1 MFFKELGFRTV
12 LSPQSTR
19 KIYELGIESIPSE
32 SECYP
37 AKIAH
42 GHVSWLIAQGIKTIF
57 YPCIPY
63 ERNEQPEAGNHYNCP
78 MVTSYAENIKNNVE
92 ELDEQT
98 QEILETAAI
107 VHDIGIKVC
116 LEKYG
121 NCTGKHQEEEGPAL
135 AEKMLTELGYDAE
148 LISRVSFLVGH
159 HHTYTNVKG
168 IDYQILLEADFLVNS
183 YEGQKKSETIEAFCR
198 NVFRTPSGIRLLSL
212 QSGLKLGE

>member
-1 MFFKELGFRTV
+1 MDETKQVKLLETMMEFDRGDPMRIQHFLKVWGFAR
-12 LSPQSTR
+12 QIG
-19 KIYELGIESIPSE
+19 K
-32 SECYP
+32 
-37 AKIAH
+37 
-42 GHVSWLIAQGIKTIF
+42 
-57 YPCIPY
+57 
-63 ERNEQPEAGNHYNCP
+63 
-78 MVTSYAENIKNNVE
+78 ME
-92 ELDEQT
+92 ELDERT

-121 NCTGKHQEEEGPAL
+121 NCTGKHQEEEGP
-135 AEKMLTELGYDAE
+135 AE

>member
-1 MFFKELGFRTV
+1 MRIQHFLKVWGFAR
-12 LSPQSTR
+12 QIG
-19 KIYELGIESIPSE
+19 K
-32 SECYP
+32 
-37 AKIAH
+37 
-42 GHVSWLIAQGIKTIF
+42 
-57 YPCIPY
+57 
-63 ERNEQPEAGNHYNCP
+63 
-78 MVTSYAENIKNNVE
+78 ME
-92 ELDEQT
+92 ELDERT

>member
-1 MFFKELGFRTV
+1 MDETKQIKLLETMMEFDRGDPMRIQHFLKVWGFAR
-12 LSPQSTR
+12 QIG
-19 KIYELGIESIPSE
+19 K
-32 SECYP
+32 
-37 AKIAH
+37 
-42 GHVSWLIAQGIKTIF
+42 
-57 YPCIPY
+57 
-63 ERNEQPEAGNHYNCP
+63 
-78 MVTSYAENIKNNVE
+78 ME

-121 NCTGKHQEEEGPAL
+121 KCTGKHQEE
-135 AEKMLTELGYDAE
+135 ELGYDAE

-183 YEGQKKSETIEAFCR
+183 YEGQKKSETIETFCR

>member
-1 MFFKELGFRTV
+1 MDETKQVKLLETMMEFDHGDPMRIQHFMKVWGFAR
-12 LSPQSTR
+12 QIG
-19 KIYELGIESIPSE
+19 K
-32 SECYP
+32 
-37 AKIAH
+37 
-42 GHVSWLIAQGIKTIF
+42 
-57 YPCIPY
+57 
-63 ERNEQPEAGNHYNCP
+63 
-78 MVTSYAENIKNNVE
+78 ME

-121 NCTGKHQEEEGPAL
+121 KCTGKHQEEEGPAL